1 MIIPTYWDCG
11 VMEMLYFCINRLNV
25 MCKKIF
31 AYTVLLLVVMLMAN
45 RAMFFHTHTL
55 QDGTVVQHA
64 HPYPVQQEQ
73 QNQNQHQHNAYEFLF
88 YAQIQTALFVSLL
101 AVFFIPFVTGIIENH
116 LRLFTP
122 RRIVVHLPLL
132 RAPPHYSFV

>member
-1 MIIPTYWDCG
+1 M
-11 VMEMLYFCINRLNV
+11 YFCINRLNV

-73 QNQNQHQHNAYEFLF
+73 NNQNQHQHSAYEFLF
-88 YAQIQTALFVSLL
+88 YAQIQTVLFVSLL
-101 AVFFIPFVTGIIENH
+101 AILFVPRSILTIRYNISVH
-116 LRLFTP
+116 TP
-122 RRIVVHLPLL
+122 KRIVIHLPLL
-132 RAPPHYSFV
+132 RAPPHYSLA